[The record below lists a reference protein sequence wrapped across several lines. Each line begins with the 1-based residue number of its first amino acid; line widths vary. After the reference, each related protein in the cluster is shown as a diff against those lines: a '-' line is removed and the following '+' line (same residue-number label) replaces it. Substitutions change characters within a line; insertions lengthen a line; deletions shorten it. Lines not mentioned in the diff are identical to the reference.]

1 MPFMGLSL
9 SSGDLPYLRV
19 IERVCF
25 GISQFQLPSF
35 TLLACYLSFDA
46 FSIRVFNGQIC
57 PNCCLLEET
66 RQLKKPAR
74 APMSR
79 HEG

>member
-1 MPFMGLSL
+1 MPFMSPTLFV
-9 SSGDLPYLRV
+9 GDLPSLRV

-25 GISQFQLPSF
+25 CLSQFQLSSF

-46 FSIRVFNGQIC
+46 FSIRVVNCQIC
-57 PNCCLLEET
+57 PNCCLLEKT
-66 RQLKKPAR
+66 MQLKKRAR

>member
-25 GISQFQLPSF
+25 GISQFQLSSF

-46 FSIRVFNGQIC
+46 FSIRVVNCQIC
-57 PNCCLLEET
+57 PNCCLLEKT
-66 RQLKKPAR
+66 MQLKKRAR